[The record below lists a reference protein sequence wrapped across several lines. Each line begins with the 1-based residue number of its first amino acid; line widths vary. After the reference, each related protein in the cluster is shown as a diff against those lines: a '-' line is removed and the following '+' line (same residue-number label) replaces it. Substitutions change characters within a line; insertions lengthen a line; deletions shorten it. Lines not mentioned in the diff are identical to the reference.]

1 MTIDPASSP
10 RPWLIGLIALL
21 LFGLLGTAVAMFGIR
36 DSVAPSPTAKKEA
49 IAAEVTIT
57 RIEMPFDDPPIP
69 PGPYREEFRVACT
82 SCHSPRLVFTQ
93 PMLTQDQWKAVVRKM
108 VSAYG
113 APLSDDEAKQIVSY
127 LQTAHGK

>member
-1 MTIDPASSP
+1 MTTDTASSP

-21 LFGLLGTAVAMFGIR
+21 LFALIGTGVAMFGIR
-36 DSVAPSPTAKKEA
+36 DTAPGGIAKKEPKA
-49 IAAEVTIT
+49 VEGTVT

-93 PMLTQDQWKAVVRKM
+93 PLLTQGQWNAVVRKM
-108 VSAYG
+108 VTAYG
-113 APLSDDEAKQIVSY
+113 APLSDAEATRIVSY
-127 LQTAHGK
+127 LQSVHGK